1 MRIVIT
7 GASRGI
13 GFQIARSLAMEGPHK
28 VLALSRNEAALRKLS
43 EEVLS
48 EVPQGDLHFKAFD
61 LTEPDWPGLDK
72 ALQGLGGV
80 DVLINNAGLLIKGPF
95 ATLDDM
101 AWQRSLA
108 VNLLGPVSMIRHLLP
123 HLQAS
128 DKAHILNIGS
138 MGGFQGSSKFPGL
151 SAYSVSKGA
160 LANLTE
166 CLAEEFRE
174 TGIAVNCL
182 ALGAVNTEMLAE
194 AFPGLDAPVNSPE
207 MGAWIGRFALTAQQF
222 FNGKVL
228 PVSVSTP

>member
-13 GFQIARSLAMEGPHK
+13 GSQIARSLALEGPHE
-28 VLALSRNEAALRKLS
+28 VLALSRNEAGLRKLS

-48 EVPQGDLHFKAFD
+48 EAPQGSLHFMAFD
-61 LTEPDWPGLDK
+61 LTDPDWPGLDK
-72 ALQGLGGV
+72 ALQVLGGV
-80 DVLINNAGLLIKGPF
+80 DVLINNAGLLVKGPF
-95 ATLDDM
+95 AALNDM

-108 VNLLGPVSMIRHLLP
+108 VNLLGPVSLIRHLLP
-123 HLQAS
+123 HLRTS
-128 DKAHILNIGS
+128 DEAHILNIGS
-138 MGGFQGSSKFPGL
+138 MGGFPGSSKFPGL

-174 TGIAVNCL
+174 IGIAVNCL

-194 AFPGLDAPVNSPE
+194 AFPGLEAPVNSPE
-207 MGAWIGRFALTAQQF
+207 MGAWIGRFALTGQRF